1 MCARTDGLIAPAGVP
16 PSPILPRKVIY
27 AALGADLA
35 ITAIK
40 FTAAMVT
47 GSSAM
52 LSEGVHSMVDGINEL
67 LLLYGTHRGS
77 RRPDAAHPFGH
88 GRELYFWSFIVALLV
103 LGLGAGISFYEGVQ
117 HLLHP
122 VPMRRALVN
131 YLVLAGAFACEAA
144 SGWVAFKAFRAA
156 KGDRGYFA
164 AFLASKD
171 PSTFIVLFED
181 IAAMLGVL
189 IAGAGIALSQALH
202 APRLDGAASVAIGL
216 LLSVSSIL
224 LARETKGL
232 LVGEAAHPEVRE
244 AILEIAGADAD
255 VLAVNGVVTFQM
267 GPDQV
272 LAALS
277 AEFRD
282 GLGTDEIEG
291 CVARIEAG
299 VKRAHPEVRS
309 LFVKPQS
316 GATWRRQIEAF
327 RPGS

>member
-1 MCARTDGLIAPAGVP
+1 MTSRK
-16 PSPILPRKVIY
+16 LPLKVIY

-35 ITAIK
+35 ITSIK
-40 FTAAMVT
+40 FAASLLT

-52 LSEGVHSMVDGINEL
+52 RSEGVHSLVDAVNEL
-67 LLLYGTHRGS
+67 LLLYGSHRGS
-77 RRPDAAHPFGH
+77 RRADAAHPFGH

-103 LGLGAGISFYEGVQ
+103 LGLGAGISLYEGIS

-122 VPMRRALVN
+122 VLMRRALVN
-131 YLVLAGAFACEAA
+131 YLVLAGSFACDAA
-144 SGWVAFKAFRAA
+144 SGWVAFKAFRAT
-156 KGDRGYFA
+156 KGEQGFFA

-189 IAGAGIALSQALH
+189 IAGAGIALAQALD
-202 APRLDGAASVAIGL
+202 APRLDAAASLAIGL

-232 LVGEAAHPEVRE
+232 LIGEAAHPKVRE
-244 AILEIAGADAD
+244 AILATAGADPG
-255 VLAVNGVVTFQM
+255 VLAVNGVLTVQM

-272 LAALS
+272 IAALS

-282 GLGTDEIEG
+282 GLSTDQIEG
-291 CVARIEAG
+291 CVSRIEAG
-299 VKRAHPEVRS
+299 VRCACPEVVN
-309 LFVKPQS
+309 LFVKPQARES
-316 GATWRRQIEAF
+316 WRRQLEEAGP
-327 RPGS
+327 RS